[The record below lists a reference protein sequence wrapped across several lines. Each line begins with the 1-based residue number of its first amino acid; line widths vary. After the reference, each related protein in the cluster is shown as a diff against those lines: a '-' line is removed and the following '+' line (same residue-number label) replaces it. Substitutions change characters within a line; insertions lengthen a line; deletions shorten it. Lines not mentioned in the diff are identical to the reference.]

1 MNRFILAFILIIFL
15 VPTAILH
22 ALKASHNQIIISNE
36 NDNQLVLSIDETDSD
51 ISRIVLYYK
60 SDKDLNYNSIE
71 LLNENSSMNSF
82 SFLVQSAIDEVMRK
96 DSHFFEY
103 YLKIMN
109 QNGIE
114 LSLPQ
119 INPELNPYKSTIQRE
134 TFDDAFVLISPDDLS
149 DLVEGQNIVISFYN
163 VKDHLNRSSINV
175 KLNGKNM
182 GSNVTIDDAL
192 LIIKLP
198 GASKENKLNVSATLD
213 NGQKIESPSWD
224 FTKIKKHSAFDY
236 YGNLTL
242 LANSNNYSNY
252 SDSLGL
258 DSSDEQ
264 AGIFQFT
271 GLYKWMILKN
281 YLLFS
286 SLEDSQSQKINKY
299 YLGFLMPYF
308 DLHLGDYSPN
318 YSEFTVYN
326 RSVDGVS
333 ATIKTEL
340 FRFALTSGKISRT
353 VNPKDISLTDTY
365 RAFDRDHLSAK
376 VTFGNSNSFALSLN
390 MAKSKDK
397 VNSLN
402 KEAYEISDSVST
414 EYLIQAKD
422 NFVIGS
428 DLQWHMFSRKF
439 TLFAEVA
446 MSIYNSNII
455 PGVMTKDSLES
466 FIDDE
471 SPIDPEAFEPLIVIN
486 KNMEPFGFGLNNMAI
501 KTGFNLNILKNNLTV
516 SYNQTGPSFYSLSST
531 GIIQDKRIIRVMDN
545 FILSNNFFISGGY
558 ELTSDNTVDQK
569 DFTLSNQS
577 YFVNFNYS
585 PNNLP
590 YFSMNFI
597 NNANSD
603 DRPDSLSTR
612 IDTNSQ
618 YMQFTTGYSYK
629 FLPFAYTT
637 SSISYGMG
645 FDQDNS
651 SVKLYDNKKNDIGLN
666 TTFRFNDFP
675 LTTKIGLNINTSN
688 EKSTQDLTLK
698 YNSFYLNN
706 EYALFDNKLIPFLNF
721 RTNMNSGDQNES
733 RNLLF
738 STGTKYYPFK
748 KTWLSADISYKTYTE
763 DNPVSD
769 KDYNLLISRFLISTS
784 F

>member
-1 MNRFILAFILIIFL
+1 MNRFILAFILIMFL

-71 LLNENSSMNSF
+71 LLTENSSMNSF
-82 SFLVQSAIDEVMRK
+82 SFLVQSAIDEVIRK

-134 TFDDAFVLISPDDLS
+134 TFDDAFVLISPDDLT

-163 VKDHLNRSSINV
+163 VKDHLNRNSVNV

-224 FTKIKKHSAFDY
+224 FTKIKKPSAFDY

-258 DSSDEQ
+258 ESSDEQ

-333 ATIKTEL
+333 ATIKTEM
-340 FRFALTSGKISRT
+340 FRLALTSGKITRN

-397 VNSLN
+397 VNSLK

-501 KTGFNLNILKNNLTV
+501 KTGFNLNVLKNNLTV

-577 YFVNFNYS
+577 YFVNLNYS

>member
-1 MNRFILAFILIIFL
+1 
-15 VPTAILH
+15 
-22 ALKASHNQIIISNE
+22 
-36 NDNQLVLSIDETDSD
+36 
-51 ISRIVLYYK
+51 
-60 SDKDLNYNSIE
+60 
-71 LLNENSSMNSF
+71 MNSF

-134 TFDDAFVLISPDDLS
+134 TFDDAFVLISPDDLT

-163 VKDHLNRSSINV
+163 VKDHLNRNSVNV

-397 VNSLN
+397 VNSLK

>member
-1 MNRFILAFILIIFL
+1 MI
-15 VPTAILH
+15 
-22 ALKASHNQIIISNE
+22 
-36 NDNQLVLSIDETDSD
+36 
-51 ISRIVLYYK
+51 
-60 SDKDLNYNSIE
+60 
-71 LLNENSSMNSF
+71 NENSSMNSF

-134 TFDDAFVLISPDDLS
+134 TFDDAFVLISPDDLT

-163 VKDHLNRSSINV
+163 VKDHLNRNSVNV

-397 VNSLN
+397 VNSLK

>member
-1 MNRFILAFILIIFL
+1 
-15 VPTAILH
+15 
-22 ALKASHNQIIISNE
+22 
-36 NDNQLVLSIDETDSD
+36 
-51 ISRIVLYYK
+51 
-60 SDKDLNYNSIE
+60 
-71 LLNENSSMNSF
+71 
-82 SFLVQSAIDEVMRK
+82 
-96 DSHFFEY
+96 
-103 YLKIMN
+103 
-109 QNGIE
+109 
-114 LSLPQ
+114 
-119 INPELNPYKSTIQRE
+119 
-134 TFDDAFVLISPDDLS
+134 
-149 DLVEGQNIVISFYN
+149 
-163 VKDHLNRSSINV
+163 
-175 KLNGKNM
+175 
-182 GSNVTIDDAL
+182 
-192 LIIKLP
+192 
-198 GASKENKLNVSATLD
+198 
-213 NGQKIESPSWD
+213 
-224 FTKIKKHSAFDY
+224 SAFDY

-258 DSSDEQ
+258 ESSDEQ

-333 ATIKTEL
+333 ATIKTEM
-340 FRFALTSGKISRT
+340 FRLALTSGKITRN

-397 VNSLN
+397 VNSLK

-501 KTGFNLNILKNNLTV
+501 KTGFNLNVLKNNLTV

-577 YFVNFNYS
+577 YFVNLNYS

-748 KTWLSADISYKTYTE
+748 KTW
-763 DNPVSD
+763 
-769 KDYNLLISRFLISTS
+769 
-784 F
+784 

>member
-1 MNRFILAFILIIFL
+1 MNRFILAFILIMFL

-397 VNSLN
+397 VNSLK

>member
-1 MNRFILAFILIIFL
+1 MNRFILAFILIMFL

-224 FTKIKKHSAFDY
+224 FTKIKKLSAFDY

>member
-1 MNRFILAFILIIFL
+1 
-15 VPTAILH
+15 
-22 ALKASHNQIIISNE
+22 
-36 NDNQLVLSIDETDSD
+36 
-51 ISRIVLYYK
+51 
-60 SDKDLNYNSIE
+60 
-71 LLNENSSMNSF
+71 
-82 SFLVQSAIDEVMRK
+82 
-96 DSHFFEY
+96 
-103 YLKIMN
+103 
-109 QNGIE
+109 
-114 LSLPQ
+114 
-119 INPELNPYKSTIQRE
+119 
-134 TFDDAFVLISPDDLS
+134 
-149 DLVEGQNIVISFYN
+149 
-163 VKDHLNRSSINV
+163 
-175 KLNGKNM
+175 
-182 GSNVTIDDAL
+182 
-192 LIIKLP
+192 
-198 GASKENKLNVSATLD
+198 
-213 NGQKIESPSWD
+213 
-224 FTKIKKHSAFDY
+224 
-236 YGNLTL
+236 
-242 LANSNNYSNY
+242 
-252 SDSLGL
+252 
-258 DSSDEQ
+258 
-264 AGIFQFT
+264 
-271 GLYKWMILKN
+271 
-281 YLLFS
+281 
-286 SLEDSQSQKINKY
+286 
-299 YLGFLMPYF
+299 
-308 DLHLGDYSPN
+308 
-318 YSEFTVYN
+318 
-326 RSVDGVS
+326 
-333 ATIKTEL
+333 
-340 FRFALTSGKISRT
+340 
-353 VNPKDISLTDTY
+353 
-365 RAFDRDHLSAK
+365 
-376 VTFGNSNSFALSLN
+376 
-390 MAKSKDK
+390 
-397 VNSLN
+397 
-402 KEAYEISDSVST
+402 
-414 EYLIQAKD
+414 
-422 NFVIGS
+422 
-428 DLQWHMFSRKF
+428 MFSRKF

-763 DNPVSD
+763 DNPVSLYLLHSD
-769 KDYNLLISRFLISTS
+769 K
-784 F
+784 